1 MTCAPHPVPE
11 VVMILLQSFR
21 ALARQQTPLDLTNVP
36 IIAYPRA
43 GEQPRTS
50 CECGAQQQRAAT
62 PRAAACDAGPTT
74 TLGGV

>member
-11 VVMILLQSFR
+11 VVMLLLQSFR
-21 ALARQQTPLDLTNVP
+21 ALALQQTPLDLTSVP

-50 CECGAQQQRAAT
+50 CECGAQQQRAES
-62 PRAAACDAGPTT
+62 PRAVACNAGVTTAA
-74 TLGGV
+74 GGV